1 MQEKAKEPEIRF
13 AGFTGAWEQRKLSDI
28 AERITRKNT
37 HLEST
42 LPLTISSSYGLI
54 DQYAYF
60 NNRVAS
66 RNTRNYY
73 LIKNGEFAYNKSYS
87 DGFPFGS
94 VKRLDRYAM
103 GVLSTLYIIFSI
115 DYRKVNSDFL
125 VSYYDTKNWHH
136 QVALRAAEGARNHG
150 LLNISAD
157 DFFET
162 ELKIPM
168 NLDEQKKIGSF
179 FDQLNS
185 FITLHQRKYEK
196 LLNIKKSMLEKM
208 FPKEGEVVPEIR
220 FKGFTGA
227 WEQRKI
233 GDYLT
238 LSKIPGHTGVDA
250 KKLTVKLW
258 GKGVVEKT
266 DIYGGSQNTQY
277 YVRRAGQFMYGKLDF
292 LHAAFGIVPKSLD
305 RFESTLDSPAFDLHE
320 IDGAFLQNR
329 VTQQNFYLKFGNI
342 ANGSRKAKRIH
353 EVTFLDMPIVVPS
366 YAEQK
371 KIGAFLNK
379 LDSLLTL
386 HQRQQNGGYLWL
398 ENSAKQVCFAI
409 ITASGYRSTK
419 KALSDQL
426 R

>member
-13 AGFTGAWEQRKLSDI
+13 AGFTGAWEQRKLGDIADITGGGTPSTSNNDYWDGNINWYSPAEISNQIFLNSSQRKITELGFSSCSAKMLPKGTVLFTSRAGIGKTAILSAEGCTNQGFQSIVPHANDLDSYFIFSRTNELKKYGEIVGAGSTFVEVSGKQMAAMTLMMPPKFNEQKTIGDFFKRLDSLLTLHQRKYEKLLNIKKSMLEKMFPKEGEVVPEIRFKGFTGAWEQRKLSDI

-185 FITLHQRKYEK
+185 FITLHQRKLEMLK
-196 LLNIKKSMLEKM
+196 NVKQAFLEKM
-208 FPKEGEVVPEIR
+208 FV
-220 FKGFTGA
+220 
-227 WEQRKI
+227 
-233 GDYLT
+233 
-238 LSKIPGHTGVDA
+238 
-250 KKLTVKLW
+250 
-258 GKGVVEKT
+258 
-266 DIYGGSQNTQY
+266 
-277 YVRRAGQFMYGKLDF
+277 
-292 LHAAFGIVPKSLD
+292 
-305 RFESTLDSPAFDLHE
+305 
-320 IDGAFLQNR
+320 
-329 VTQQNFYLKFGNI
+329 
-342 ANGSRKAKRIH
+342 
-353 EVTFLDMPIVVPS
+353 
-366 YAEQK
+366 
-371 KIGAFLNK
+371 
-379 LDSLLTL
+379 
-386 HQRQQNGGYLWL
+386 
-398 ENSAKQVCFAI
+398 
-409 ITASGYRSTK
+409 
-419 KALSDQL
+419 
-426 R
+426 

>member
-1 MQEKAKEPEIRF
+1 MQEKSKEPEIRF
-13 AGFTGAWEQRKLSDI
+13 
-28 AERITRKNT
+28 
-37 HLEST
+37 
-42 LPLTISSSYGLI
+42 
-54 DQYAYF
+54 
-60 NNRVAS
+60 V
-66 RNTRNYY
+66 
-73 LIKNGEFAYNKSYS
+73 
-87 DGFPFGS
+87 
-94 VKRLDRYAM
+94 
-103 GVLSTLYIIFSI
+103 
-115 DYRKVNSDFL
+115 
-125 VSYYDTKNWHH
+125 
-136 QVALRAAEGARNHG
+136 
-150 LLNISAD
+150 
-157 DFFET
+157 
-162 ELKIPM
+162 
-168 NLDEQKKIGSF
+168 
-179 FDQLNS
+179 
-185 FITLHQRKYEK
+185 
-196 LLNIKKSMLEKM
+196 
-208 FPKEGEVVPEIR
+208 
-220 FKGFTGA
+220 GFTGA

-386 HQRQQNGGYLWL
+386 HQRKYEKLLNIKKSML
-398 ENSAKQVCFAI
+398 EKMFPKEGEVVPEIRFKGFTGAWEQRKLSDGMTEYTDRVFIEDDQIYKQVTVKNTGEISLRGSQPGRNIGRKRQARVNLRDYPMTLIFTRQTVEQGGIGFAKNDVDGCI
-409 ITASGYRSTK
+409 VTENMPTIAVDGKKFNQDFLVAFFKTYGFRKDVILSNIEGGTAQIAIHEDDILDSSSTFPSLKEQIKIGNFFRTLSQQITLHQRKLEMLKNVKQAFLEK
-419 KALSDQL
+419 MFV
-426 R
+426 

>member
-1 MQEKAKEPEIRF
+1 MKSH
-13 AGFTGAWEQRKLSDI
+13 AWEQRKLSDI

-168 NLDEQKKIGSF
+168 DLDEQKKIGSF
-179 FDQLNS
+179 FVQLNS
-185 FITLHQRKYEK
+185 FI
-196 LLNIKKSMLEKM
+196 
-208 FPKEGEVVPEIR
+208 
-220 FKGFTGA
+220 
-227 WEQRKI
+227 
-233 GDYLT
+233 
-238 LSKIPGHTGVDA
+238 
-250 KKLTVKLW
+250 
-258 GKGVVEKT
+258 
-266 DIYGGSQNTQY
+266 
-277 YVRRAGQFMYGKLDF
+277 
-292 LHAAFGIVPKSLD
+292 
-305 RFESTLDSPAFDLHE
+305 
-320 IDGAFLQNR
+320 
-329 VTQQNFYLKFGNI
+329 
-342 ANGSRKAKRIH
+342 
-353 EVTFLDMPIVVPS
+353 
-366 YAEQK
+366 
-371 KIGAFLNK
+371 
-379 LDSLLTL
+379 TL

>member
-13 AGFTGAWEQRKLSDI
+13 AGFTGAWEQRKIGDYLTLSKIPGHTGVDAKKLTVKLWGKGVVEKTDIYGGSQNTQYYVRRAGQFMYGKLDFLHAAFGIVPKSLDRFESTLDSPAFDLHEIDGAFLQNRVTQQNFYLKFGNIANGSRKAKRIHEVTFLDMPIVVPSYAEQKKIGAFLNKLDSLLTLHQRKYEKLLNIKKSMLEKMFPKEGEVVPEIRFKGFTGAWEQRKLSDI

-185 FITLHQRKYEK
+185 FITLHQRKLEMLK
-196 LLNIKKSMLEKM
+196 NVKQAFLEKM
-208 FPKEGEVVPEIR
+208 FV
-220 FKGFTGA
+220 
-227 WEQRKI
+227 
-233 GDYLT
+233 
-238 LSKIPGHTGVDA
+238 
-250 KKLTVKLW
+250 
-258 GKGVVEKT
+258 
-266 DIYGGSQNTQY
+266 
-277 YVRRAGQFMYGKLDF
+277 
-292 LHAAFGIVPKSLD
+292 
-305 RFESTLDSPAFDLHE
+305 
-320 IDGAFLQNR
+320 
-329 VTQQNFYLKFGNI
+329 
-342 ANGSRKAKRIH
+342 
-353 EVTFLDMPIVVPS
+353 
-366 YAEQK
+366 
-371 KIGAFLNK
+371 
-379 LDSLLTL
+379 
-386 HQRQQNGGYLWL
+386 
-398 ENSAKQVCFAI
+398 
-409 ITASGYRSTK
+409 
-419 KALSDQL
+419 
-426 R
+426 

>member
-1 MQEKAKEPEIRF
+1 MQEKTKEPEIRF

-168 NLDEQKKIGSF
+168 DLDEQKKIGSF
-179 FDQLNS
+179 FVQLNS

-227 WEQRKI
+227 WEQRKLSDGMTEYTDRVFIEDDQIYKQVTVKNTGEISLRGSQPGRNI
-233 GDYLT
+233 GRKRQARVNLRDYPMTLIFTRQTVEQGGIGFAKNDVDGCIVTENMPTIAVDGKKFNQDFLVAFFKTYGFRKDVILSNIEGGTAQIAIHEDDILDSSSTFPSLKEQIKIGNFFRT
-238 LSKIPGHTGVDA
+238 LS
-250 KKLTVKLW
+250 
-258 GKGVVEKT
+258 
-266 DIYGGSQNTQY
+266 
-277 YVRRAGQFMYGKLDF
+277 
-292 LHAAFGIVPKSLD
+292 
-305 RFESTLDSPAFDLHE
+305 
-320 IDGAFLQNR
+320 
-329 VTQQNFYLKFGNI
+329 QQI
-342 ANGSRKAKRIH
+342 
-353 EVTFLDMPIVVPS
+353 
-366 YAEQK
+366 
-371 KIGAFLNK
+371 
-379 LDSLLTL
+379 TL
-386 HQRQQNGGYLWL
+386 HQRKL
-398 ENSAKQVCFAI
+398 EMLKNVKQAFLEKMFV
-409 ITASGYRSTK
+409 
-419 KALSDQL
+419 
-426 R
+426 

>member
-1 MQEKAKEPEIRF
+1 MIFARF
-13 AGFTGAWEQRKLSDI
+13 FHQSPALCLIPGGDKCMKSHAWEQRKLSDI

-168 NLDEQKKIGSF
+168 DLDEQKKIGSF
-179 FDQLNS
+179 FVQLNS
-185 FITLHQRKYEK
+185 FITLHQRKWVEFFYPTYFRK
-196 LLNIKKSMLEKM
+196 FSFLNFWEFFNNRI
-208 FPKEGEVVPEIR
+208 
-220 FKGFTGA
+220 TNA
-227 WEQRKI
+227 WEQRKLSDGMTEYTDRVFIEDDQIYKQVTVKNTGEISLRGSQPGRNI
-233 GDYLT
+233 GRKRQARVNLRDYPMTLIFTRQTVEQGGIGFAKNDVDGCIVTENMPTIAVDGKKFNQDFLVAFFKTYGFRKDVILSNIEGGTAQIAIHEDDILDSSSTFPSLKEQIKIGNFFRT
-238 LSKIPGHTGVDA
+238 LS
-250 KKLTVKLW
+250 
-258 GKGVVEKT
+258 
-266 DIYGGSQNTQY
+266 
-277 YVRRAGQFMYGKLDF
+277 
-292 LHAAFGIVPKSLD
+292 
-305 RFESTLDSPAFDLHE
+305 
-320 IDGAFLQNR
+320 
-329 VTQQNFYLKFGNI
+329 QQI
-342 ANGSRKAKRIH
+342 
-353 EVTFLDMPIVVPS
+353 
-366 YAEQK
+366 
-371 KIGAFLNK
+371 
-379 LDSLLTL
+379 TL
-386 HQRQQNGGYLWL
+386 HQRQSVSSDLLG
-398 ENSAKQVCFAI
+398 
-409 ITASGYRSTK
+409 AS
-419 KALSDQL
+419 LHL
-426 R
+426 

>member
-1 MQEKAKEPEIRF
+1 MEEKAAEPAIRF
-13 AGFTGAWEQRKLSDI
+13 AEFAGAWEQRKLSDI

-168 NLDEQKKIGSF
+168 DLDEQKKIGSF
-179 FDQLNS
+179 FVQLNS

-227 WEQRKI
+227 WEERKLGDIADITGGGTPSTSNNDYWDGIINWYSPAEISNQIFLNSSQRKI
-233 GDYLT
+233 TELGY
-238 LSKIPGHTGVDA
+238 SSCSA
-250 KKLTVKLW
+250 KMLPRGTVLF
-258 GKGVVEKT
+258 T
-266 DIYGGSQNTQY
+266 S
-277 YVRRAGQFMYGKLDF
+277 RAGIGKTAILSAEGCTNQGF
-292 LHAAFGIVPKSLD
+292 QSIVPHAN
-305 RFESTLDSPAFDLHE
+305 ELDSYFIFSRTHE
-320 IDGAFLQNR
+320 LKKYGEVVGAGSTFVEVSGKQMAAMTLMMPP
-329 VTQQNFYLKFGNI
+329 KFN
-342 ANGSRKAKRIH
+342 
-353 EVTFLDMPIVVPS
+353 
-366 YAEQK
+366 EQK
-371 KIGAFLNK
+371 MIGDFFK
-379 LDSLLTL
+379 RLDSILTL
-386 HQRQQNGGYLWL
+386 HQRKL
-398 ENSAKQVCFAI
+398 EMLKNIKQAFLDKMFV
-409 ITASGYRSTK
+409 
-419 KALSDQL
+419 
-426 R
+426 

>member
-13 AGFTGAWEQRKLSDI
+13 AGFTGAWEQRK
-28 AERITRKNT
+28 
-37 HLEST
+37 
-42 LPLTISSSYGLI
+42 
-54 DQYAYF
+54 
-60 NNRVAS
+60 
-66 RNTRNYY
+66 
-73 LIKNGEFAYNKSYS
+73 
-87 DGFPFGS
+87 
-94 VKRLDRYAM
+94 
-103 GVLSTLYIIFSI
+103 
-115 DYRKVNSDFL
+115 
-125 VSYYDTKNWHH
+125 
-136 QVALRAAEGARNHG
+136 
-150 LLNISAD
+150 
-157 DFFET
+157 
-162 ELKIPM
+162 
-168 NLDEQKKIGSF
+168 
-179 FDQLNS
+179 
-185 FITLHQRKYEK
+185 
-196 LLNIKKSMLEKM
+196 
-208 FPKEGEVVPEIR
+208 
-220 FKGFTGA
+220 
-227 WEQRKI
+227 I

-238 LSKIPGHTGVDA
+238 LSKIPGYTGVDA

-353 EVTFLDMPIVVPS
+353 EVTFLDMPIVVSS

-386 HQRQQNGGYLWL
+386 HQRKYEKLLNIKKSML
-398 ENSAKQVCFAI
+398 EKMFPKEGEVVPEIRFKGFTGAWEQRKLSDGMTEYTDRVFIEDDQIYKQVTVKNTGEISLRGSQPGRNIGRKRQARVNLRDYPMTLIFTRQTVEQGGIGFAKNDVDGCI
-409 ITASGYRSTK
+409 VTENMPTIAVDGKKFNQDFLVAFFKTYGFRKDVILSNIEGGTAQIAIHEDDILDSSSTFPSLKEQIKIGNFFRTLSQQITLHQRKLEMLKNVKQAFLEK
-419 KALSDQL
+419 MFV
-426 R
+426 

>member
-13 AGFTGAWEQRKLSDI
+13 AGFTGAWEQRK
-28 AERITRKNT
+28 
-37 HLEST
+37 
-42 LPLTISSSYGLI
+42 
-54 DQYAYF
+54 
-60 NNRVAS
+60 
-66 RNTRNYY
+66 
-73 LIKNGEFAYNKSYS
+73 
-87 DGFPFGS
+87 
-94 VKRLDRYAM
+94 
-103 GVLSTLYIIFSI
+103 
-115 DYRKVNSDFL
+115 
-125 VSYYDTKNWHH
+125 
-136 QVALRAAEGARNHG
+136 
-150 LLNISAD
+150 
-157 DFFET
+157 
-162 ELKIPM
+162 
-168 NLDEQKKIGSF
+168 
-179 FDQLNS
+179 
-185 FITLHQRKYEK
+185 
-196 LLNIKKSMLEKM
+196 
-208 FPKEGEVVPEIR
+208 
-220 FKGFTGA
+220 
-227 WEQRKI
+227 I

-238 LSKIPGHTGVDA
+238 LSKIPGYTGVDA

-353 EVTFLDMPIVVPS
+353 EVTFLDMPIVVSS

-386 HQRQQNGGYLWL
+386 HQRKYEKLLNIKKSML
-398 ENSAKQVCFAI
+398 EKMFPKEGEVVPEIRFKGFTGAWEQRKFGEMANRRSEVS
-409 ITASGYRSTK
+409 ASGNLPRVEYEDIVSGTGTLNKDVFEKQSQKQGIVFHSGDVLYGKLRPYLQNWLLASFNGLAVGDFWVLEPQGLNSNYLYRIIQTK
-419 KALSDQL
+419 QFDEIANQSVGTKMPRADWKLVSKATFLNPASFNEQRLIGKFFKDIDSLLTLHQRKL
-426 R
+426 EMLKNVKQAFLEKMFV

>member
-1 MQEKAKEPEIRF
+1 MVPSGAISLAMYASVGKVGITSVELATSQAFYNMVFASSSLRNFIFSRLEKA
-13 AGFTGAWEQRKLSDI
+13 SDND
-28 AERITRKNT
+28 EW
-37 HLEST
+37 
-42 LPLTISSSYGLI
+42 LPLVSTGTQSNLNA
-54 DQYAYF
+54 DK
-60 NNRVAS
+60 
-66 RNTRNYY
+66 
-73 LIKNGEFAYNKSYS
+73 IKNWCISVPNSNEQKLVGEFFK
-87 DGFPFGS
+87 
-94 VKRLDRYAM
+94 KLD
-103 GVLSTLYIIFSI
+103 
-115 DYRKVNSDFL
+115 N
-125 VSYYDTKNWHH
+125 
-136 QVALRAAEGARNHG
+136 
-150 LLNISAD
+150 LL
-157 DFFET
+157 
-162 ELKIPM
+162 
-168 NLDEQKKIGSF
+168 
-179 FDQLNS
+179 
-185 FITLHQRKYEK
+185 TLHQRKYEK

-386 HQRQQNGGYLWL
+386 HQRKL
-398 ENSAKQVCFAI
+398 EMLKNVKQAFLEKMFV
-409 ITASGYRSTK
+409 
-419 KALSDQL
+419 
-426 R
+426 

>member
-1 MQEKAKEPEIRF
+1 MEEKAAEPAIRF
-13 AGFTGAWEQRKLSDI
+13 A
-28 AERITRKNT
+28 
-37 HLEST
+37 
-42 LPLTISSSYGLI
+42 
-54 DQYAYF
+54 
-60 NNRVAS
+60 
-66 RNTRNYY
+66 
-73 LIKNGEFAYNKSYS
+73 EFA
-87 DGFPFGS
+87 
-94 VKRLDRYAM
+94 
-103 GVLSTLYIIFSI
+103 
-115 DYRKVNSDFL
+115 
-125 VSYYDTKNWHH
+125 
-136 QVALRAAEGARNHG
+136 
-150 LLNISAD
+150 
-157 DFFET
+157 
-162 ELKIPM
+162 
-168 NLDEQKKIGSF
+168 
-179 FDQLNS
+179 
-185 FITLHQRKYEK
+185 
-196 LLNIKKSMLEKM
+196 
-208 FPKEGEVVPEIR
+208 
-220 FKGFTGA
+220 GA

-386 HQRQQNGGYLWL
+386 HQRKYEKLLNIKKSMLEKMFPKEGEVVPEIRFKGFTGAWEERKLGDIADITGGGTPSTSNNDYWDGIINWYSPAEISNQIFLNSSQRKITEL
-398 ENSAKQVCFAI
+398 GYSSCSAKMLPRGTVLFTSRAGIGKTAI
-409 ITASGYRSTK
+409 LSAEGCTNQGFQSIVPHANELDSYFIFSRTHELKKYGEVVGAGSTFVEVSGKQMAAMTLMMPPKFNEQKMIGDFFKRLDSILTLHQRK
-419 KALSDQL
+419 LEMLKNVKQAFLGKMFV
-426 R
+426 